1 MMEGWLYSMNSTTQW
16 NILWNIGL
24 FPPQEMLP
32 TENFFCTLPYNNAT
46 SANSDHL
53 FGFTPCVPPLTW
65 ENNNN
70 TLCEQ
75 AIQNDNTSCD
85 AYEDFLAS
93 FAVEEFA
100 SFI

>member
-1 MMEGWLYSMNSTTQW
+1 MEGWLYSMNNTVQW
-16 NILWNIGL
+16 NVLWNIGL

-32 TENFFCTLPYNNAT
+32 TENFFSALPHNNTA

-70 TLCEQ
+70 PPCEQ
-75 AIQNDNTSCD
+75 AIQIDDTFCD
-85 AYEDFLAS
+85 TYKDFSAS
-93 FAVEEFA
+93 FPIEEFA